1 MKKININ
8 ILISIIIVMIFCTTF
23 SICNSEVITL
33 ETGEKLIYPDLNSD
47 IYGIRVNGVTLC
59 DSDAFID
66 ILKKD
71 IIPLY
76 KEATGEKITS
86 LTCSFVKGR
95 KEKNSLIWSE
105 EWIVRS
111 DTDIK
116 YYLMD
121 FTFKPS
127 GGTCFKI
134 TLIK

>member
-1 MKKININ
+1 
-8 ILISIIIVMIFCTTF
+8 
-23 SICNSEVITL
+23 
-33 ETGEKLIYPDLNSD
+33 
-47 IYGIRVNGVTLC
+47 
-59 DSDAFID
+59 
-66 ILKKD
+66 
-71 IIPLY
+71 
-76 KEATGEKITS
+76 